1 MRLSETRT
9 PSARP
14 AGAKARGEGVTPE
27 AVGAAAAEHAA
38 ESRALVAVEPVAA
51 CGQETGV
58 NYRPASFLAHL
69 IAMKDLHPQTRSR
82 RRVAPVEAI
91 AAYRTAQALTTKD
104 Q

>member
-14 AGAKARGEGVTPE
+14 AGARTRGEGVTPN
-27 AVGAAAAEHAA
+27 AVGAAVGEQAV

-82 RRVAPVEAI
+82 RRVAPAEAI
-91 AAYRTAQALTTKD
+91 AAYRATERLVK
-104 Q
+104 